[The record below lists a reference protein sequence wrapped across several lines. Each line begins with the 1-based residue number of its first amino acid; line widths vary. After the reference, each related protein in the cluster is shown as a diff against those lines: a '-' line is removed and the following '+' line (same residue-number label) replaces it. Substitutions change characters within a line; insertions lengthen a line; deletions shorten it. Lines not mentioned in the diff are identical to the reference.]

1 VSLDSYLRK
10 ITFQQ
15 ISPEALESL
24 GPTIQTMA
32 AAEGLDA
39 HKEAVTLRLA
49 RIKQIKETPQS

>member
-1 VSLDSYLRK
+1 
-10 ITFQQ
+10 
-15 ISPEALESL
+15 
-24 GPTIQTMA
+24 MA